1 MAAPAYTQKLDA
13 QGRAYATGKRKNA
26 VARVW
31 IKPGAGKIVVN
42 AKDFSEYFAR
52 PVLQMLLKQPLQAAD
67 RLDQFDVMATVSGGG
82 LSGQAGAVRHGIS
95 KALTYFEPELRPRA
109 QEGRLPDPRQP
120 RRRAQEVRPHES
132 PPQLPVLQALIVL
145 ERRLLLDRQDFPD
158 ARR

>member
-1 MAAPAYTQKLDA
+1 METETKSLEGLSALQGNETVTAPAYTQKLDK

-42 AKDFSEYFAR
+42 AKDFNQYFAR
-52 PVLQMLLKQPLQAAD
+52 PVLQMLLKQPLQAAN

-95 KALTYFEPELRPRA
+95 KALTAFEPDLRGVLKRGGFLTRDSRVVERKKYGRA
-109 QEGRLPDPRQP
+109 K
-120 RRRAQEVRPHES
+120 
-132 PPQLPVLQALIVL
+132 
-145 ERRLLLDRQDFPD
+145 
-158 ARR
+158 ARRSFQFSKR